1 MLCDRRYPVSLIA
14 ATTLAFSLSPRGLPP
29 PLLRWFVRFGDHR
42 QHPAQ
47 MAAKAQKVDG
57 VTTFA
62 AAPQTVRVPPV
73 RSLPVDVRV
82 GAYGVIVADDR
93 ILLTHW
99 NELGRTGWTLPGGG
113 MQEYETPQQAAVREI
128 REETGFDT
136 EILDILGVDSMYLTP
151 ADRMVAGNGP
161 LHALRIVFRARIV
174 GGSLTHE
181 IGGSSDE
188 ARWVPLADVAALPT
202 VSLVGIALHF
212 HADRG

>member
-1 MLCDRRYPVSLIA
+1 
-14 ATTLAFSLSPRGLPP
+14 
-29 PLLRWFVRFGDHR
+29 
-42 QHPAQ
+42 
-47 MAAKAQKVDG
+47 MAAAVLGWTEIVTG
-57 VTTFA
+57 VGGRQILIDDQSAIPSNCSSPLSTRLDW
-62 AAPQTVRVPPV
+62 RVARRRTGPDRPPV
-73 RSLPVDVRV
+73 RPLPVDVRV

-113 MQEYETPQQAAVREI
+113 MEEYETPQQAAVREI

-151 ADRMVAGNGP
+151 ADRMVAGDGP
-161 LHALRIVFRARIV
+161 LHALRIVFRARII

-202 VSLVGIALHF
+202 VSLVGIALRF
-212 HADRG
+212 RAERG

>member
-1 MLCDRRYPVSLIA
+1 
-14 ATTLAFSLSPRGLPP
+14 
-29 PLLRWFVRFGDHR
+29 
-42 QHPAQ
+42 
-47 MAAKAQKVDG
+47 
-57 VTTFA
+57 
-62 AAPQTVRVPPV
+62 
-73 RSLPVDVRV
+73 
-82 GAYGVIVADDR
+82 
-93 ILLTHW
+93 
-99 NELGRTGWTLPGGG
+99 
-113 MQEYETPQQAAVREI
+113 
-128 REETGFDT
+128 
-136 EILDILGVDSMYLTP
+136 MYLAP

>member
-1 MLCDRRYPVSLIA
+1 MLAS
-14 ATTLAFSLSPRGLPP
+14 
-29 PLLRWFVRFGDHR
+29 
-42 QHPAQ
+42 
-47 MAAKAQKVDG
+47 
-57 VTTFA
+57 
-62 AAPQTVRVPPV
+62 V

-82 GAYGVIVADDR
+82 GAYGVIIGDDR

-99 NELGRTGWTLPGGG
+99 NEHGRTGWTLPGGG
-113 MQEYETPQQAAVREI
+113 MHEFETPQQAAVREI

-136 EILDILGVDSMYLTP
+136 EIPDILGVDSMYLAA
-151 ADRMVAGNGP
+151 ADRVVAGKGP

-188 ARWVPLADVAALPT
+188 ARWVPLDDVAALPT
-202 VSLVGIALHF
+202 VSLVGIALRF